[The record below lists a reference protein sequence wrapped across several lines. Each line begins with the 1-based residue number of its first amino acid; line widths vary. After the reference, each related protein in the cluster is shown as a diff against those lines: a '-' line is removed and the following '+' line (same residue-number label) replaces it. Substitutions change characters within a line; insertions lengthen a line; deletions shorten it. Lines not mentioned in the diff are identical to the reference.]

1 MIKPACKE
9 NGTEDKGIVYSM
21 SQEFEQVRRAAIMN
35 RVLKWVI
42 CLGIPFLVVLLGI
55 AMKDG
60 AIAGGGG
67 IFTFIIVHSL
77 WAYLAKN
84 RALAVFRSMY
94 KKEMIERA
102 LNGGVLYENMTID
115 YNAGMNPGFVAKS
128 GMLGTDKFFSDC
140 YISGVFNGVQFYQA
154 DIRNVRA
161 DRDGQHLEYDG
172 TFIAFPTSLPSA
184 TQTNIYHKD
193 VDCSIILPGVN
204 SHVKIGRKD
213 FDDVFKIA
221 TSNQP
226 AMQTLV
232 NDTFMNN
239 LLYVQSLTERKIAMT
254 VKNGWVYILMPN
266 KKSVLKPKLFKKYDD
281 TMKNA
286 ILMELCLPQYFIN
299 AFR

>member
-1 MIKPACKE
+1 
-9 NGTEDKGIVYSM
+9 M
-21 SQEFEQVRRAAIMN
+21 SPEFEAARKAAIMN

-42 CLGIPFLVVLLGI
+42 CLGIPLLVVILGI
-55 AMKDG
+55 SIKDG

-77 WAYLAKN
+77 WGFLSKN
-84 RALAVFRSMY
+84 RALAIFRSMY
-94 KKEMIERA
+94 KREMITMV

-128 GMLGTDKFFSDC
+128 GLLGTDKFFSDC

-161 DRDGQHLEYDG
+161 DKNGQHLEYDG
-172 TFIAFPTSLPSA
+172 TFIAFPTSLPPA

-193 VDCSIILPGVN
+193 VDCSIMLPGLN
-204 SHVKIGRKD
+204 SHYKIGRKD

-226 AMQTLV
+226 AAQMLV

-254 VKNGWVYILMPN
+254 VKQGWVYILMPN
-266 KKSVLKPKLFKKYDD
+266 KKSVLKPKLFGKYDD

-286 ILMELCLPQYFIN
+286 IIQELCLPQYFIN